1 MQRVMMWTVVVEIA
15 KQKAISKEKS
25 VEVNWRELCKMVSY
39 LSLVMMAT
47 SAT

>member
-1 MQRVMMWTVVVEIA
+1 MMWTVGVEIA

-25 VEVNWRELCKMVSY
+25 VEVSWMALCKMISY
-39 LSLVMMAT
+39 LSMVMMAT